1 MIRTYAALAAAVVAA
16 AVLAPSAQAGAMA
29 EAMVPDLRQGPV
41 GCPGGFAGDPAT
53 CTDWDVCLVE
63 DADAPKGRCIGYF
76 GKAKAVRLRF
86 TTSVDNVGDGPMLL
100 FSHRD
105 SVDQPLMSVR
115 QAFQLGAGGPLPNSY
130 GEAQAST
137 PATAYYE
144 PAESHHHWHLNGF
157 DRFQLR
163 DHLGAAVVS
172 DRKNGFCLGD
182 RYVTKDADDLPHT
195 PRDTASP
202 TGELAKYLR
211 ENYCG
216 MHQPSALDVTQGISV
231 GAGDEYEFRIGYQW
245 LDITH
250 VPSGTYDL
258 VHTVNEDRG
267 LIEKNYD
274 NNSSSIAISIQW
286 PPATADAP
294 GPITGAPEVKLLRSC
309 PGESHCLGR

>member
-1 MIRTYAALAAAVVAA
+1 MIRTYVALAASVLAA

-29 EAMVPDLRQGPV
+29 ETTVPDLRQGPV

-53 CTDWDVCLVE
+53 CTEWDVCLVE
-63 DADAPKGRCIGYF
+63 DKDEPKGRCIGYF
-76 GKAKAVRLRF
+76 GRAQAVRLRF

-100 FSHRD
+100 FGHRD

-115 QAFQLGAGGPLPNSY
+115 QAFQVGAGGPLPKTY
-130 GEAQAST
+130 GEAEAST
-137 PATAYYE
+137 PSTAYYE

-163 DHLGAAVVS
+163 DHLGATAVS

-182 RYVTKDADDLPHT
+182 RYVTKDADDLAHT
-195 PRDTASP
+195 PRDTTSS
-202 TGELAKYLR
+202 TGELATFLR

-216 MHQPSALDVTQGISV
+216 MHEPAALDVTQGISV
-231 GAGDEYEFRIGYQW
+231 GAGDEYKYGIGYQW

-267 LIEKNYD
+267 LIEKDYS

-286 PPATADAP
+286 PPVTVDRP
-294 GPITGAPEVKLLRSC
+294 GPITGTPRVKLLRSC
-309 PGESHCLGR
+309 PGEAHCLGH